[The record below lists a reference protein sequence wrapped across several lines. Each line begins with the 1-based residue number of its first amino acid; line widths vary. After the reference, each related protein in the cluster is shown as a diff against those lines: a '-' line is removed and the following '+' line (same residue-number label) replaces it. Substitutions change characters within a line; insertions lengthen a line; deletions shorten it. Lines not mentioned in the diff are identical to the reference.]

1 MNRFLSRLALQRSF
15 RGEALEAAW
24 RDLGKFKYR
33 YHYPEM
39 IDAYVRAY
47 CRKRASEVL
56 TK

>member
-15 RGEALEAAW
+15 RDEALEAAW